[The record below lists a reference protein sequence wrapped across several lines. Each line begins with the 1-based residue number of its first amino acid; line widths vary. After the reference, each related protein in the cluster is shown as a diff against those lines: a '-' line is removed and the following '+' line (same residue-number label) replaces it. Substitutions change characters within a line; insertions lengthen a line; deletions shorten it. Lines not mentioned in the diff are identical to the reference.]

1 MGRQFIRLVA
11 LTGIR
16 LLEIALAGM
25 WLLPQD
31 PVMGGERPPATA
43 RETVVPGNRGIAARY
58 SGDRGIA
65 KDPAVIFADD
75 FESWTENGT
84 QPPPGAGWSVR
95 KNNVSRTRVVPGNV
109 ATGGTP
115 GPGAG
120 VLKIAC
126 WTQGSGSQAGGLSRK
141 LGNYNHANERLGDGY
156 DEIYVRYY
164 LKFDENYRGVQNHGA
179 NLGGRDVTRPDAAWV
194 GMAAVRDVS
203 SRGYFYSGL
212 QPYGKLGSREVE
224 MGFYSYHLDK
234 KDQWG
239 ENYPIQKHVPIQV
252 GQWHCVERHLKLNSL
267 GPGTDPANADGMEE
281 LWVDGELTIRKSD
294 VRFRRVPQLRIS
306 FFSLENYYHGL
317 PKEFDAAHPIKVYF
331 DNLVMARQYIG
342 PMQSQGR

>member
-1 MGRQFIRLVA
+1 MV
-11 LTGIR
+11 
-16 LLEIALAGM
+16 LAAV
-25 WLLPQD
+25 WLLPQSPAMAGRGPRTAEGNA
-31 PVMGGERPPATA
+31 PVRPGQEARAEPRSMGRSP
-43 RETVVPGNRGIAARY
+43 GIAARY
-58 SGDRGIA
+58 PGDRGIA

-120 VLKIAC
+120 VLEIAC
-126 WTQGSGSQAGGLSRK
+126 WSQGSGSQAGGLSRK

-239 ENYPIQKHVPIQV
+239 ENY
-252 GQWHCVERHLKLNSL
+252 
-267 GPGTDPANADGMEE
+267 
-281 LWVDGELTIRKSD
+281 
-294 VRFRRVPQLRIS
+294 
-306 FFSLENYYHGL
+306 YHGL